1 MTRSPLPL
9 FATLLLILSPT
20 TQATQPEL
28 MPYLPQRTLELAEYL
43 PPPPPAGT
51 AEDRLDLDTVL
62 LVQRERTPQ
71 QVEQAKRDDH
81 LDDAAFPFAQ
91 GILGAEF
98 TVERHPQT
106 AHFFRRVLVDLEQ
119 TLMPTKHHFARPRPY
134 ELSQEVKPILPPP
147 MGESYPSGHT
157 MDAYLT
163 AILLAKMLPE
173 HRAELFARAAAAAQ
187 SRVVAGVHYPT
198 DLEGGRISAAVLAN
212 ELLKNPG
219 ALRDFEHARREVRSN
234 LALD

>member
-1 MTRSPLPL
+1 MTRSPWPL
-9 FATLLLILSPT
+9 FATLLLILSPA

-62 LVQRERTPQ
+62 LVQRQRTPQ

-106 AHFFRRVLVDLEQ
+106 AHFFRHVLVDLEQ
-119 TLMPTKHHFARPRPY
+119 TLMPAKHHFARPRPY

-163 AILLAKMLPE
+163 AILLAKMVPE

-187 SRVVAGVHYPT
+187 SSVVAGVHYPT

-234 LALD
+234 LALE